1 MNKFDNLI
9 SNLKPGIVVAL
20 GVLFD
25 ENFSFLRGTALT
37 ILGMYL
43 RI

>member
-9 SNLKPGIVVAL
+9 SDLKPGIVVIL
-20 GVLFD
+20 GVPFD
-25 ENFSFLRGTALT
+25 ENSSFLRGAALT